1 MLAVAPSEVFSFVIE
16 ALIEGR
22 CVCVYCVLCIE
33 RYMLKI
39 RWLFIGATNFY
50 MWQNDLVA
58 FNMDAFIYGANRDL
72 FKWVFIEVKTG
83 RNGYGLV
90 CYVIL
95 KRLFYSKNSHND

>member
-1 MLAVAPSEVFSFVIE
+1 
-16 ALIEGR
+16 
-22 CVCVYCVLCIE
+22 
-33 RYMLKI
+33 
-39 RWLFIGATNFY
+39 

-83 RNGYGLV
+83 KNGYGLV